1 MQSGREG
8 AEARGGRTVGRRMKF
23 LQQPIERKLSSLL
36 GAAVTFRGLRISPL
50 AGRLEAE
57 GMTVAGD
64 EADKPLLFVR
74 RIVAEISRTKALTGQ
89 LVVKSL
95 VVEGPEI
102 FLVRRSDGSLNIPPR
117 PPKPP
122 VVDEPADETGG
133 WQFEAQS
140 IRVEDGRIR
149 FERDSQVAGVDE
161 VSGELK
167 CVNGQIDMAAIE
179 LRGTVGV
186 NDWISAHF
194 PAGAALIKSGPVEAR
209 IRVDITLPLE
219 AIFPGRK
226 A

>member
-1 MQSGREG
+1 
-8 AEARGGRTVGRRMKF
+8 MKF

-36 GAAVTFRGLRISPL
+36 GAAVTFRGLKISPL
-50 AGRLEAE
+50 AGKLEAE

-64 EADKPLLFVR
+64 TSDKPLLYVR
-74 RIVAEISRTKALTGQ
+74 RIIAEISRAKALAGK

-95 VVEGPEI
+95 VIEGPEI
-102 FLVRRSDGSLNIPPR
+102 FLVRQSDGSLNIPAR
-117 PPKPP
+117 APKPP
-122 VVDEPADETGG
+122 ANEDAEDESEG

-149 FERDSQVAGVDE
+149 FQQDSQIASVDE

-167 CVNGQIDMAAIE
+167 LIDGQIEMAAIA
-179 LRGTVGV
+179 LQGTVGV

-194 PAGAALIKSGPVEAR
+194 PAGAAFMQSGPVEAR
-209 IRVDITLPLE
+209 IRVDITLPLDV
-219 AIFPGRK
+219 IFPRRK